1 MSDARSRIR
10 SRPVSEVI
18 RIARNARVL
27 RIAGA
32 VAALLLLAAML
43 FVGAAAID
51 ALLRFPAAIRSIVLA
66 AIIVLLFLDLRRFV
80 LPALRFRPTPTEIAL
95 RIERSRPE
103 LSGWL
108 ASAVEFELAGVADTN
123 PLAGRAVADADERA
137 HGMRL
142 AQVLNPKPALLRV
155 VGAIAAA
162 AAIVF
167 AASQA
172 PETASIAVRRTLA
185 PWSDAVWPARTAV
198 SSLVEAGMVA
208 NRSKPFALRASLD
221 RGDAER
227 ERIRARYRIV
237 RSGVAGAWNEA
248 ALARQPSGSFER
260 LVDADG
266 DSIEFQFLTS
276 DAETEVQSAQL
287 VFPPAIVASRATI
300 EPPEYARRFIGQR
313 IAELGSGLDSRGVL
327 TDPVLEGS
335 SVEISLEVDRKVDF
349 GPDAS
354 DALLMQGETQVR
366 LAATGTRP
374 MAEVPG
380 SIPSIA
386 LDPTDPRRWMVRFN
400 ASSGSRVEIRLVD
413 EHGISRDAPAVFAI
427 ETMVDRPPTAAMVLP
442 TQDESVLADARIEI
456 AAEVRDDLGLQ
467 AAGIQAVRRMG
478 EESGDGMVFEDAAPL
493 EPTQVA
499 AEMSRLLEL
508 SDLKLEPGDALVL
521 RAYSEDGFASRPA
534 SDGEPADT
542 SRPNRTMSAP
552 RTLRIVGEE
561 EFERQIQTTLA
572 GVRRDAMRADE
583 RQAKAREAV
592 EGDAPVES
600 AAELQGGVTEG
611 IARAGEAI
619 RQAATRLERNGRAEG
634 SLADLVEQ
642 AADLAEMAERR
653 SAEAAE
659 GIAEAGE
666 SAERARAPG
675 IAEEARRAA
684 EAAASEARRE
694 ATQRQ
699 EDVRAELEDLVRLL
713 DRSEDAWIARRRLES
728 LANSV
733 RQLGRET
740 DQAARESNGEARD
753 ELPPEARA
761 ALDALSS
768 RQRQA
773 AQEAEQVVAE
783 LKERAES
790 LRDSDPAQAEALREA
805 AEQADEGRVREEL
818 ENASEETAENRLERS
833 RQSQERASAALSRAM
848 EELTRDRKVRAK
860 ELSRVF
866 EELVDSIKRLITETD
881 AAAIELK
888 SAGAIEDVV
897 GKTAELERSAMELG
911 RISQNARGVAADA
924 RAKSREAARAARFID
939 AASTSLVAA
948 AKAGRTEPY
957 RREDAESS
965 VASAL
970 ESLEAALSE
979 AEQAAERAEERAE
992 EEKREELI
1000 AKYRE
1005 FLEREVGVRDAAAS
1019 IGTADG
1025 KASGRRELIESRRL
1039 GLVQDDIRTRISE
1052 LLRQEEDIG
1061 ASEALVE
1068 MHSQIED
1075 ALESARGN
1083 LSQGLV
1089 DAAKPDIEATIES
1102 LSAIVTALDETSG
1115 AEDED
1120 PFGEQQQAG
1129 GEGNEGSGA
1138 PSGTVPP
1145 VAEIKLLRAM
1155 QESLAKRTRAAS
1167 ESLESL
1173 DGAARLSLIA
1183 ELAARQQRILEL
1195 GASLARK
1202 ISRSDSGPDGQG
1214 VIPNEGGSPDPERP
1228 ESGGDGD
1235 SKESPRDP
1243 SRDSGGGS

>member
-1 MSDARSRIR
+1 MSDARNRTR
-10 SRPVSEVI
+10 SRPVSEVT

-27 RIAGA
+27 RITGA
-32 VAALLLLAAML
+32 LAALLLLAAML
-43 FVGAAAID
+43 FLGAAAID
-51 ALLRFPAAIRSIVLA
+51 ALLRFPAAIRSIVLV
-66 AIIVLLFLDLRRFV
+66 AILALLIVDLRRFV

-95 RIERSRPE
+95 RIERARPE
-103 LSGWL
+103 IAGWL
-108 ASAVEFELAGVADTN
+108 ASAVEFELAGIAETN
-123 PLAGRAVADADERA
+123 PLAGRAVADADERVQ
-137 HGMRL
+137 GMRL
-142 AQVLNPKPALLRV
+142 AQVLNPKPALLRASGAMV
-155 VGAIAAA
+155 VVAAILVGAIY
-162 AAIVF
+162 
-167 AASQA
+167 A
-172 PETASIAVRRTLA
+172 PETASIAVRRTFA

-208 NRSKPFALRASLD
+208 NRSKPFALRANLD
-221 RGDAER
+221 RGDADR
-227 ERIRARYRIV
+227 ERIRARYRLL
-237 RSGVAGAWNEA
+237 RGGVPGPWNEA
-248 ALARQPSGSFER
+248 ALARQPSGTFER

-276 DAETEVQSAQL
+276 DAETAVQSAQL
-287 VFPPAIVASRATI
+287 VFPPAIVACRATI
-300 EPPEYARRFIGQR
+300 DPPEYARGFIGQR
-313 IAELGSGLDSRGVL
+313 TAELGSGLDSRGVL

-335 SVEISLEVDRKVDF
+335 SVVLSIEIDRKIAF

-354 DALLMQGETQVR
+354 EAVLVQGEAQAQFAVEGSEPAAADQGA
-366 LAATGTRP
+366 AATIGIDS
-374 MAEVPG
+374 AD
-380 SIPSIA
+380 A
-386 LDPTDPRRWMVRFN
+386 RRWTARFD
-400 ASSGSRVEIRLVD
+400 AVSGSRVEIRLVD
-413 EHGISRDAPAVFAI
+413 EHGISRDTPAVFAF

-442 TQDESVLADARIEI
+442 AQDESVLADARIEI
-456 AAEVRDDLGLQ
+456 AAEARDDLGLR
-467 AAGIQAVRRMG
+467 AAGVQAVRRIG
-478 EESGDGMVFEDAAPL
+478 EESGDGMVFEDAASL
-493 EPTQVA
+493 EETQTA
-499 AEMSRLLEL
+499 AEMSKLLDL
-508 SDLKLEPGDALVL
+508 AGLDLKPGDALVL
-521 RAYSEDGFASRPA
+521 RAYSEDGFKPGAFA
-534 SDGEPADT
+534 GAAAGE
-542 SRPNRTMSAP
+542 SRPNRTTSAP

-561 EFERQIQTTLA
+561 EFERQIQTALA

-592 EGDAPVES
+592 EDPARMES
-600 AAELQGGVTEG
+600 AAELQAGVTEG
-611 IARAGEAI
+611 VARAAEAI
-619 RQAATRLERNGRAEG
+619 RQAATRLERNGREEG

-642 AADLAEMAERR
+642 AAELAEMAERQ

-659 GIAEAGE
+659 GITAADEAVERAGE
-666 SAERARAPG
+666 QGLSEAARQAAQKA
-675 IAEEARRAA
+675 AEEARRAA
-684 EAAASEARRE
+684 AE
-694 ATQRQ
+694 RQ
-699 EDVRAELEDLVRLL
+699 ENVRAELEDLVRLL

-740 DQAARESNGEARD
+740 DQAARQSNGEARD

-773 AQEAEQVVAE
+773 AQEAEQVIAE
-783 LKERAES
+783 LKERAEA
-790 LRDSDPAQAEALREA
+790 LGDSDPAQAEALREA
-805 AEQADEGRVREEL
+805 AEQADDGRVREEL
-818 ENASEETAENRLERS
+818 ENASDETAENRLERS

-866 EELVDSIKRLITETD
+866 EELVDSIKRLIKETD
-881 AAAIELK
+881 AASMELRTT
-888 SAGAIEDVV
+888 GAVEDVDRRAV
-897 GKTAELERSAMELG
+897 ELERSAMELG

-939 AASTSLVAA
+939 AASASLVAA
-948 AKAGRTEPY
+948 AKASRTEPY

-965 VASAL
+965 VDSAL
-970 ESLEAALSE
+970 ESLDAALAE

-1005 FLEREVGVRDAAAS
+1005 FLEQEVGVREAVAS
-1019 IGTADG
+1019 IGTTDG
-1025 KASGRRELIESRRL
+1025 KANGRRELIESRRL

-1052 LLRQEEDIG
+1052 MTRQEEDVG

-1068 MHSQIED
+1068 MHAQIED
-1075 ALESARGN
+1075 ALGSARES

-1089 DAAKPDIEATIES
+1089 DAAKPGIEATIDS
-1102 LSAIVTALDETSG
+1102 LSAIVSALDEMSG

-1120 PFGEQQQAG
+1120 PFGEQQQGA
-1129 GEGNEGSGA
+1129 GEGSDGGGT

-1155 QESLAKRTRAAS
+1155 QETLAKRTRAAS

-1173 DGAARLSLIA
+1173 DGPARLSLIA

-1202 ISRSDSGPDGQG
+1202 ISRSAGGFDSQGVVPKEGESPDATQPDSGSEGEPTETPD
-1214 VIPNEGGSPDPERP
+1214 
-1228 ESGGDGD
+1228 
-1235 SKESPRDP
+1235 DP
-1243 SRDSGGGS
+1243 SRNPGGGS